1 MKIILECS
9 KCGNRVEIESE
20 TIGNVAYFEQQLLE
34 NDFYIF
40 GVDIDAELQKD
51 SVDDSDD
58 VETNLKEIR
67 IDCQKCGDYICLN
80 F

>member
-1 MKIILECS
+1 MKIIIECS
-9 KCGNRVEIESE
+9 NCGNRVEIESE
-20 TIGNVAYFEQQLLE
+20 TMGNVAYFEQRILE

-40 GVDIDAELQKD
+40 GVDIDVELQKD
-51 SVDDSDD
+51 SVDDADD

>member
-51 SVDDSDD
+51 SVDDADD

-67 IDCQKCGDYICLN
+67 IDCRKCGDYICLN

>member
-51 SVDDSDD
+51 SVDDADD

>member
-1 MKIILECS
+1 MKVIIQCGT
-9 KCGNRVEIESE
+9 CGNQVEIESE
-20 TIGNVAYFEQQLLE
+20 TMGNVAYFEQRLLE

-51 SVDDSDD
+51 SVDDADD

>member
-1 MKIILECS
+1 MKIIIECE

-20 TIGNVAYFEQQLLE
+20 TRGNVAYFEQRLLE

-40 GVDIDAELQKD
+40 EVDIDAELQKD
-51 SVDDSDD
+51 SVDDADD

>member
-1 MKIILECS
+1 MKIIIECE

-20 TIGNVAYFEQQLLE
+20 TRGNVAYFEQRLLE
-34 NDFYIF
+34 NDFYIS

-51 SVDDSDD
+51 SVDDADD

>member
-1 MKIILECS
+1 MKIIIECE

-20 TIGNVAYFEQQLLE
+20 TRGNVAYFEQRLLE
-34 NDFYIF
+34 NNFYIF

-51 SVDDSDD
+51 SVDDADD

>member
-1 MKIILECS
+1 MKVIIQCGT
-9 KCGNRVEIESE
+9 CGNQVEIESE
-20 TIGNVAYFEQQLLE
+20 TMGNVAYFEQRLLE
-34 NDFYIF
+34 NDFCIF

-51 SVDDSDD
+51 SVDDADD

>member
-1 MKIILECS
+1 MKIIIECE

-20 TIGNVAYFEQQLLE
+20 TRGNVAYFEQGLLE

-51 SVDDSDD
+51 SVDDADD

>member
-51 SVDDSDD
+51 LVDDADD
-58 VETNLKEIR
+58 VETNLKGIR

>member
-1 MKIILECS
+1 MKIIIECS
-9 KCGNRVEIESE
+9 NCGNRVEIESE
-20 TIGNVAYFEQQLLE
+20 TMGNVAYFEQRILE

-51 SVDDSDD
+51 SVDDADD